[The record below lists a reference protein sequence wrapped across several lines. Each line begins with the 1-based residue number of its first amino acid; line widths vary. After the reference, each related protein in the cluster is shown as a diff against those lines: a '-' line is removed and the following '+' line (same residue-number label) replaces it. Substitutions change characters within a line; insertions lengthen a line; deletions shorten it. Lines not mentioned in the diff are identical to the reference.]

1 MFTFSLY
8 INTDVN
14 VKNLFRIF
22 VNIYL
27 AYFAFLRYTVFKGG
41 GIYDSRR

>member
-1 MFTFSLY
+1 MLISALSLY
-8 INTDVN
+8 INADVN

-27 AYFAFLRYTVFKGG
+27 AYFAYLRYTILKGG
-41 GIYDSRR
+41 E